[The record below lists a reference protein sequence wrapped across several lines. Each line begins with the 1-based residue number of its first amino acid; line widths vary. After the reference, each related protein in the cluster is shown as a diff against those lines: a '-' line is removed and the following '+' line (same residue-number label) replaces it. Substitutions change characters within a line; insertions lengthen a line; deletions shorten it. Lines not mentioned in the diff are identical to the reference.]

1 MLMFKQ
7 SREIFFYMF
16 HNIGVLYPAS
26 GVQLAVGGGDSEFK
40 VN

>member
-7 SREIFFYMF
+7 LREILLYIF
-16 HNIGVLYPAS
+16 HNIGMLYPAS
-26 GVQLAVGGGDSEFK
+26 VVQLAVGGGDSEFK

>member
-1 MLMFKQ
+1 MLMLKQ
-7 SREIFFYMF
+7 LREILLYIF

-26 GVQLAVGGGDSEFK
+26 VVQLAVGGGDSEFK